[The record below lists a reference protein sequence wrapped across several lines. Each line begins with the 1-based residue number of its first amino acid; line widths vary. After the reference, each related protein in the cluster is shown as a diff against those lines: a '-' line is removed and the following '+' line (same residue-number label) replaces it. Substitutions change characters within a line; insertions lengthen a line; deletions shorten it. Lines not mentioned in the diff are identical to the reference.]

1 LIVGATAAPI
11 RAGKLAPLEGISP
24 IVTTCLRDA
33 SLGRSRVGPAPAHPR
48 ETKDTKPS
56 QAGGHG
62 EETRMIDRRRL
73 SLGIVAAGFSAIAS
87 PLAAQQRVVR
97 LIVPAA
103 PGGAIDVIGRLYG
116 QRLSELLGQAWVV
129 ENKSGA
135 SNTIGAAEVARAA
148 PDGSTFLTNADI
160 QIMARHVMRSVSYDP
175 IADFTP
181 ISRFATSPMLLV
193 GNSRETPATLA
204 ELIDALKAQPDRFSF
219 ANSALG
225 SMGHLATESFK
236 RRIDAR
242 TLIVNYRGTA
252 PAINDVL
259 GGQVALM
266 VAPLGSALPH
276 VNAGTLRAFAVMSP
290 QRTTLLPNVP
300 TIDEAGLPGLD
311 FMLWYGLWGPKGLA
325 VETVGRVN
333 AAVQAASREPAL
345 VERLVALGAEP
356 VTEDAASF
364 ARFIEEEVQ
373 RAARIAQEAG
383 IRPE

>member
-1 LIVGATAAPI
+1 M
-11 RAGKLAPLEGISP
+11 
-24 IVTTCLRDA
+24 
-33 SLGRSRVGPAPAHPR
+33 
-48 ETKDTKPS
+48 
-56 QAGGHG
+56 
-62 EETRMIDRRRL
+62 MIDRRRL
-73 SLGIVAAGFSAIAS
+73 SLGIAAAGFSAMAP

-103 PGGAIDVIGRLYG
+103 PGGAIDAIGRLYA
-116 QRLSELLGQAWVV
+116 QRLSELLGQSWVV

-135 SNTIGAAEVARAA
+135 SNTLGAAEVARAA

-160 QIMARHVMRSVSYDP
+160 QIMAHHVMRSVSYDP

-181 ISRFATSPMLLV
+181 ISRFATSPMVLI
-193 GNSRETPATLA
+193 GNPRETPDTLA

-242 TLIVNYRGTA
+242 ALIVNYRGTA

-276 VNAGTLRAFAVMSP
+276 INAGTLRAFVILSP
-290 QRTTLLPNVP
+290 QRIALLPKVP

-311 FMLWYGLWGPKGLA
+311 FMLWYGLWAPKGLA
-325 VETVGRVN
+325 ADTVGRVN
-333 AAVQAASREPAL
+333 AAVQAASKERAL
-345 VERLVALGAEP
+345 VERLVALGADP
-356 VTEDAASF
+356 VTEDTASF
-364 ARFIEEEVQ
+364 ARFIDQEVQ

>member
-1 LIVGATAAPI
+1 MML
-11 RAGKLAPLEGISP
+11 
-24 IVTTCLRDA
+24 
-33 SLGRSRVGPAPAHPR
+33 
-48 ETKDTKPS
+48 
-56 QAGGHG
+56 
-62 EETRMIDRRRL
+62 DRRRL
-73 SLGIVAAGFSAIAS
+73 SLGIAAAGFSAIAS
-87 PLAAQQRVVR
+87 PLAAQARVIR

-103 PGGAIDVIGRLYG
+103 PGGAIDVIGRLYA
-116 QRLSELLGQAWVV
+116 QRLSELLGQTWVV

-135 SNTIGAAEVARAA
+135 SNTLGAAEVARAA

-181 ISRFATSPMLLV
+181 ISRFATSPMVLI
-193 GNSRETPATLA
+193 GNPRETPDTLA

-236 RRIDAR
+236 RRIAAKA
-242 TLIVNYRGTA
+242 LIVNYRGTV

-266 VAPLGSALPH
+266 VAPLGSALSH
-276 VNAGTLRAFAVMSP
+276 VNAGTLRAFVIMSP
-290 QRTTLLPNVP
+290 QRTALLPNVP
-300 TIDEAGLPGLD
+300 TIGEAGLPDLD

-325 VETVGRVN
+325 AETVGRVN
-333 AAVQAASREPAL
+333 ATVQTASREPAL

-364 ARFIEEEVQ
+364 AHFIDEEVK
-373 RAARIAQEAG
+373 RAARIAQAAG